1 MLDYARETL
10 TLVHG
15 KARPEL
21 EDDRTL
27 NLALTRLLEVIG
39 EAASQIPA
47 EVRMQYPRIPW
58 REIIGMRNRLIH
70 GYDSIDSEI
79 MWQIL
84 TKDIPALIPELQ
96 KMMDS
101 PEEQ

>member
-1 MLDYARETL
+1 MLDYAREAL

-15 KARPEL
+15 KPRPEF
-21 EDDRTL
+21 EDDRIL
-27 NLALTRLLEVIG
+27 NLALTRLLELIG

-47 EVRMQYPRIPW
+47 EVRMQYPSVPW

-84 TKDIPALIPELQ
+84 TKDLPALIPELQ